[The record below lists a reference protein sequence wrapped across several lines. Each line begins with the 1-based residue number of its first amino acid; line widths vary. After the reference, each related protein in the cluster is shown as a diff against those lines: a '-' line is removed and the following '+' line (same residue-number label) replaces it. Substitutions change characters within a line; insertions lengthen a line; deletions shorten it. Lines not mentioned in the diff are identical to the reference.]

1 MKQLLSKV
9 SEFQKAFGQGVA
21 VKPTN
26 VSSAKATLRY
36 ELMKEENNEYL
47 QACEDNDLV
56 GIADSLGDMLY
67 VLCGTILEHGLQD
80 KIEDIFSE
88 IHESN
93 MSKLDENKKPLINGE
108 NGIIDSSKALG
119 KVLKSDNFFEP
130 NLAQFL

>member
-1 MKQLLSKV
+1 MKQLLSQV

-21 VKPTN
+21 EKPTN
-26 VSSAKATLRY
+26 ISPAKVTLRY
-36 ELMKEENNEYL
+36 ELMQEENSEYL

-56 GIADSLGDMLY
+56 AIADSLGDMLY

-80 KIEDIFSE
+80 KIEAIFNE

-108 NGIIDSSKALG
+108 NGVLDCNKALG